1 MKIVVFD
8 LDETLGC
15 FAEVGMFW
23 EALEHF
29 LATKATPVP
38 LVPLV
43 PPVPLA
49 QNDTTFFAMLDLF
62 PGFLRPHILTILA
75 YLLER
80 RTEKQCQQLM
90 IYTNNQGPP
99 QWVKLISA
107 YFTYKLGVKVFDQI
121 IAAFKVHGQVVEVGR
136 SRHEKCLDD
145 LIKCTQVPRNTEIC
159 FLDDQYHALM
169 EHDNV
174 FYITVKPY
182 YFSLPFNEMA
192 LTYYQAQ
199 QLAQQTQQ
207 QQQPLAQQQ
216 PLGPLTNFL
225 AKMHAYTSRFKFDVL
240 PKAAAEQEVDTIV
253 SKKILS
259 YLEEFF
265 QKRPLRSKR
274 TTQRK

>member
-1 MKIVVFD
+1 
-8 LDETLGC
+8 
-15 FAEVGMFW
+15 
-23 EALEHF
+23 
-29 LATKATPVP
+29 
-38 LVPLV
+38 
-43 PPVPLA
+43 
-49 QNDTTFFAMLDLF
+49 
-62 PGFLRPHILTILA
+62 
-75 YLLER
+75 LLER
-80 RTEKQCQQLM
+80 RNKKECQQLM

-136 SRHEKCLDD
+136 SRHEKCVDD

-182 YFSLPFNEMA
+182 YFSLPFDEMA
-192 LTYYQAQ
+192 VTYYRAQAQAQ
-199 QLAQQTQQ
+199 QQILAQQG
-207 QQQPLAQQQ
+207 PFL
-216 PLGPLTNFL
+216 LGPLPDFL

-265 QKRPLRSKR
+265 QKRPMRKR
-274 TTQRK
+274 TQRQHTK

>member
-23 EALEHF
+23 EALEYF
-29 LATKATPVP
+29 LATTAMAPKV
-38 LVPLV
+38 
-43 PPVPLA
+43 
-49 QNDTTFFAMLDLF
+49 QNDTTFFALLDLF

-80 RTEKQCQQLM
+80 RSKKECEQLM

-99 QWVKLISA
+99 EWVKLISA

-136 SRHEKCLDD
+136 SRHEKCVDD

-182 YFSLPFNEMA
+182 YFSLPFDEMA
-192 LTYYQAQ
+192 TTYY
-199 QLAQQTQQ
+199 LALAQQ
-207 QQQPLAQQQ
+207 QQQP
-216 PLGPLTNFL
+216 PLGPFHLGPLPEFL
-225 AKMHAYTSRFKFDVL
+225 AKMHAYTSRFKFDVM

-265 QKRPLRSKR
+265 QKRPMRSKR
-274 TTQRK
+274 TRRKL